1 MLARSGKNGRP
12 PQSYRGHVTH
22 STRLAVERAQ
32 QMLRYYCGSRGA
44 ELEEAVRRGSL
55 YSDLGKLSEPNQR
68 CLAGTSQQRLPL
80 IHTDAG
86 TQALFRAGEREA
98 AILANSHHGRL
109 PNVREELR
117 YGFRAPTSY
126 SIPDSIGY
134 EEQRRW
140 ADTCDDTDK
149 RLAEYLQLHLQELGD
164 AAGPAPT
171 AAAQSAFS
179 GLLRRLGLACVVD
192 GDRADAANPG
202 GELPPPAANCR
213 WDERLSALDQHVAG
227 LSAGSESR
235 RALRREVYDCCR
247 KGPLPPSLATCAG
260 ACGTGKTTAG
270 MASGL
275 RLAIAHQLRHI
286 VVVLPRISIIQQSVD
301 TYRKILTLPGERPE
315 DVVGEYHHEVE
326 LRRVGDCWNQPII
339 LTTSVQ
345 FFETVLAAS
354 ATRLRK
360 LQQLPGSV
368 VFIDESHAALP
379 PENWALAWDTMKELA
394 TDWSCYFLLA
404 SGSLSCPWELERIV
418 GKPCVLP
425 DILPLEVRQTAERL
439 ENRRVSCR
447 FAGDR
452 PWTYEDLLRETA
464 VAPGPRLVVLN
475 TVQSAA
481 LVALRLRRAGREV
494 LHLSTALTPGD
505 RKRVIEKVK
514 AKLQTDNQDWYLVAT
529 SCVEA
534 GMDFDFGSGFH
545 ELAGAMSLPQLKG
558 RTNRNDNRQGAE
570 IVVFRLAIGEGLIG
584 NPGLEVAAKICR
596 EMFADDWFNGSRTQ
610 MELSTE
616 ALRRE
621 AEYYQKEQ
629 LQAARLQE
637 RREDYPTVEE
647 LSRVIKE
654 QTCLVIVD
662 LALQERLRRGEWVSA
677 VDVMR
682 GSVQMWGGKPKHLQ
696 LTPVDFG
703 STRSYYWDR
712 NYDPEFLGYMAG
724 LLPEIEGFAGV

>member
-1 MLARSGKNGRP
+1 MLARSRKNGRP
-12 PQSYRGHVTH
+12 AQNYRDHVLG
-22 STRLAVERAQ
+22 STRLALARARE
-32 QMLRYYCGSRGA
+32 MLRYYRGDRGL
-44 ELEEAVRRGSL
+44 ELETAVCRGSL

-68 CLAGTSQQRLPL
+68 CLADGSQQRLPL

-86 TQALFRAGEREA
+86 TQALFQGGEREA
-98 AILANSHHGRL
+98 AILANSHHGWL

-117 YGFRAPTSY
+117 YGFRAPVSY
-126 SIPDSIGY
+126 SCPDSVGY
-134 EEQRRW
+134 EEQRCW
-140 ADTCDDTDK
+140 EETCDDTDA
-149 RLAEYLQLHLQELGD
+149 RLEDYQRLHLRLLGNE
-164 AAGPAPT
+164 AGPAPT
-171 AAAQSAFS
+171 MTAQPAFS
-179 GLLRRLGLACVVD
+179 GLLRRLGLSCVVD
-192 GDRADAANPG
+192 GDRTDASG
-202 GELPPPAANCR
+202 KLPLSAANCR
-213 WDERLSALDQHVAG
+213 WEERQAALDHYVSG
-227 LSAGSESR
+227 LSEGSEAR
-235 RALRREVYDCCR
+235 RALRRQVYDCCR
-247 KGPLPPSLATCAG
+247 KGPLPPVLATCAG

-275 RLAIAHQLRHI
+275 RLAIAHRLRHI
-286 VVVLPRISIIQQSVD
+286 AVVLPRISIIQQSVD
-301 TYRKILTLPGERPE
+301 TYRRILTLPGERPE

-326 LRRVGDCWNQPII
+326 LQRVGAYWNQPII

-368 VFIDESHAALP
+368 VFIDEAHAALP

-394 TDWSCYFLLA
+394 ADWSCYFLMA

-418 GKPCVLP
+418 IEPCVLP

-439 ENRRVSCR
+439 ENRRVRCR

-464 VAPGPRLVVLN
+464 AASGPRLIVLN

-505 RKRVIEKVK
+505 RKRVIGKVK
-514 AKLQTDNQDWYLVAT
+514 AKLQAGDQDWYLVAT

-534 GMDFDFGSGFH
+534 GMDFDFGSGFR
-545 ELAGAMSLPQLKG
+545 ELAGAMSLLQLEG
-558 RTNRNDNRQGAE
+558 RTNRNDYRSSAE
-570 IVVFRLAIGEGLIG
+570 IVVFRLAVGEGLIG
-584 NPGLEVAAKICR
+584 NPGLEVAAKVCR
-596 EMFADDWFNGSRTQ
+596 EMFAADWFDGSHSR
-610 MELSTE
+610 MEISTE

-621 AEYYQKEQ
+621 TEHYEPDK
-629 LQAARLQE
+629 LQAARLKE
-637 RREDYPTVEE
+637 RRENYPAVEE

-654 QTCLVIVD
+654 QTCLAIVD
-662 LALQERLRRGEWVSA
+662 EALKARLRRGEWVSA

-682 GSVQMWGGKPKHLQ
+682 GSVQLWGGKPKQ
-696 LTPVDFG
+696 LKLEPVESD
-703 STRSYYWDR
+703 SASYYWNRD
-712 NYDPEFLGYMAG
+712 YDPEFLGYMQG
-724 LLPEIEGFAGV
+724 LLLEIEGSAII